1 LDIKE
6 LYKYAYIKRP
16 LNEIYKDSSSV
27 PQEFLMDW
35 YKDSYDYQRLHTDD
49 ELKETLKLTPEQI
62 LEWLEEAMIFAW
74 ETKKAIKVLS
84 SFIKKRGET

>member
-1 LDIKE
+1 MDIKE

-27 PQEFLMDW
+27 PQEFL
-35 YKDSYDYQRLHTDD
+35 R
-49 ELKETLKLTPEQI
+49 LTPEQI

>member
-1 LDIKE
+1 MDIKE

-62 LEWLEEAMIFAW
+62 LEWLEDAMIFVW
-74 ETKKAIKVLS
+74 EAKKQEAVQS
-84 SFIKKRGET
+84 GH